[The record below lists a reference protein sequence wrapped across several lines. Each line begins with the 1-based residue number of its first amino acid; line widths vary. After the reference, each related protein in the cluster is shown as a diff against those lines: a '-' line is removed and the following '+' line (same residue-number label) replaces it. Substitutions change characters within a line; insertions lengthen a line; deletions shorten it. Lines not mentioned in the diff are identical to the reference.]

1 MDQIAKFFKQAMF
14 SGLLDYMYI
23 ETNSSETNQ
32 TINLDEI
39 DSLDSY
45 YSASEFNLNMT
56 NRTIIKSKN
65 ITDQDLWKEDMKFAV
80 DFLLLLLL
88 ILIMLA
94 MGCEITIQQLWHH
107 IRRPIGLTIGIVSQ
121 FGIKPVAAFA
131 VLLASGVEGL
141 HATGVLIISCCPGGV
156 LSNTFTYFSDGDLPL
171 SVAMTTASTIMAM
184 GMLPANIWLYGR
196 YFESVN
202 LVIPYQKM
210 AFSLCIVT
218 SPIAVGML
226 MKWKL
231 PRVAKWT
238 TKIGT
243 YTGLL
248 LMFASVIIEIVIFP
262 NMFTG
267 VPLKLYAI
275 ILALPGIGLGLGY
288 VIAAIM
294 KQKVPVCKTIAIEC
308 GVQNFPLAL
317 TIIALSFPMEM
328 QGDIVLLPW
337 LYGFAMI
344 VGCSILCGIYQ
355 LYKRYQKRKEINGKN
370 VNGLKEGLDEPEKE
384 DLMQSNGK
392 HLPMK
397 LCTVKLTEPEKE
409 GLMKSN
415 GVSVQIKPGAIK
427 QNGVHKA
434 PV

>member
-1 MDQIAKFFKQAMF
+1 MEFSNITAKFAMERIAV
-14 SGLLDYMYI
+14 I
-23 ETNSSETNQ
+23 ERNNSDEMIND
-32 TINLDEI
+32 TIKYLDE
-39 DSLDSY
+39 SLR
-45 YSASEFNLNMT
+45 LN
-56 NRTIIKSKN
+56 
-65 ITDQDLWKEDMKFAV
+65 EEMKP
-80 DFLLLLLL
+80 LINTLLL
-88 ILIMLA
+88 ICLVLIMFS
-94 MGCEITIQQLWHH
+94 MGCEVGFGELWHH
-107 IRRPIGLTIGIVSQ
+107 IKRPVGLSIGIISQ
-121 FGIKPVAAFA
+121 FGIKPLAAFG
-131 VLLASGVEGL
+131 VLLVSGVQGL

-226 MKWKL
+226 MRWKL
-231 PRVAKWT
+231 PRIAKWT

-248 LMFASVIIEIVIFP
+248 LMFASVIIEVCIFP
-262 NMFTG
+262 NMFTS
-267 VPLKLYAI
+267 VPPKLYAI
-275 ILALPGIGLGLGY
+275 ILALPGIGLALGY
-288 VIAAIM
+288 VIAAIL

-308 GVQNFPLAL
+308 GIQNFPLAL

-344 VGCSILCGIYQ
+344 TGCSILCGIY
-355 LYKRYQKRKEINGKN
+355 KIWMRYNGKKDMKEKK

-384 DLMQSNGK
+384 DLMQSNGIN
-392 HLPMK
+392 LQMK
-397 LCTVKLTEPEKE
+397 TCTVKLSEPEKE
-409 GLMKSN
+409 GLMQSN
-415 GVSVQIKPGAIK
+415 GVHVQIKPGAIK
-427 QNGVHKA
+427 QNGVHKV